1 MPTRAE
7 SARDH
12 SFSRDLWAGRCVV
25 TFIAP
30 NCMGTTFPVPESP
43 GEISLSAADL
53 PKNSMSTCISAEM
66 LQSCS
71 TLQKLSSGFS
81 FHYSTTFN
89 DWLNLEKCVLYI
101 ILRECLSLERKKTT
115 YQLWVVH

>member
-89 DWLNLEKCVLYI
+89 DWLNLEKCV
-101 ILRECLSLERKKTT
+101 
-115 YQLWVVH
+115 QLWVVH